1 MKNGEVEISGGETDL
16 LTAYFEDAD
25 PITVN
30 TTSLNG
36 AQTITSTE
44 HGLETGDA
52 VTYNAA
58 EKVTVDTTQFSSTIT
73 ITAENHGFSTQ
84 DPIVYK
90 AGGSLP
96 ISGLTDGTTYYAI
109 RVDANSF
116 KLATSSVNAGSGTA
130 LTITGGT
137 GGSVSDSFSS
147 PRAGLLD
154 GQTYYAIKVDEHNFK
169 IASTYTLATNSS
181 PSPLTIGTGN
191 VGGNSADTFDP
202 GKNLYIS
209 AGKTI
214 SASQF
219 SYPSDS
225 SNDTNALKFG
235 IESSNVETT
244 ITGSEIT
251 TPAGS
256 NSTHFHIT
264 IDGNTAPIGV
274 FVRSNSK
281 TINTTGVGG
290 SSTTLTSAG
299 HGFKTG
305 DKILYTAGGTAL
317 NGLTSGTSYY
327 AKVIDANTFSLASS
341 FTNATQSPET
351 LLSFGGGNGHAGDA
365 FSTVYAQ
372 AYLNDNFSTPATSI
386 GISAEINQVNDTKAQ
401 ISIIKEADKNNVTVN
416 TVTFSDG
423 STAEGFGFK
432 TNQTRLNVL
441 DDEIRIQSFSTD
453 YNNSSAVSLG
463 VPSNSMKS
471 LVGNNVSLKN
481 LPPEDLII
489 LMTGNGSKKVAA
501 EYGEIIPQVDTS
513 ELNLIIDSSNN
524 KKVEIFDADTGHSIA
539 TRLIPDDGIITAVDK
554 SVKFTGEASVK
565 DSFSISNNEGG
576 VGDNRNILQ
585 MIALQESDVNGV
597 NSGSFQD
604 IFNATAAEIGS
615 TVRSGKLSV
624 EDAEASRDEAKALE
638 DERAGVSLDEEAAS
652 LIQFQ
657 QAFSA
662 NARIIQT
669 ARELFDSLMMVVS
682 K

>member
-1 MKNGEVEISGGETDL
+1 M
-16 LTAYFEDAD
+16 
-25 PITVN
+25 N
-30 TTSLNG
+30 TTGLNG
-36 AQTITSTE
+36 TQTITSTE

-52 VTYNAA
+52 ITYNAA
-58 EKVTVDTTQFSSTIT
+58 EKVTLDTTQFNTTVT
-73 ITAENHGFSTQ
+73 ITAPNHGFSTQ

-90 AGGSLP
+90 AGGSIP
-96 ISGLTDGTTYYAI
+96 ISGLTDGTTYFAI

-116 KLATSSVNAGSGTA
+116 KLATTSGNAGSGTA

-137 GGSVSDSFSS
+137 GGSVSDTFSS
-147 PRAGLLD
+147 PRAGLVD

-169 IASTYTLATNSS
+169 IASTYTLATNST

-191 VGGNSADTFDP
+191 IGGNSADTFDP

-219 SYPSDS
+219 SFPVDS
-225 SNDTNALKFG
+225 SNDTNALNFG
-235 IESSNVETT
+235 LEPKEVETT

-290 SSTTLTSAG
+290 GSTTLTSNG

-317 NGLTSGTSYY
+317 NGLTNGTSYY

-341 FTNATQSPET
+341 FTNATESPET
-351 LLSFGGGNGHAGDA
+351 LLSFGGGNGHAGDS

-372 AYLNDNFSTPATSI
+372 AYLNDSFVTPATSI
-386 GISAEINQVNDTKAQ
+386 GISAEINQVSDTKAQ
-401 ISIIKEADKNNVTVN
+401 ISIIKEADKNNVTIN

-423 STAEGFGFK
+423 GTAENFGFK

-441 DDEIRIQSFSTD
+441 GDEIRVQSFSTD
-453 YNNSSAVSLG
+453 YNSSSAVDVG
-463 VPSNSMKS
+463 VPANSVKS
-471 LVGNNVSLKN
+471 LVGNNLTLAN

-513 ELNLIIDSSNN
+513 ELNLVIDSSNN
-524 KKVEIFDADTGHSIA
+524 KKVEVFDADTGHSIA
-539 TRLIPDDGIITAVDK
+539 TRLIPDDGIITAVNK
-554 SVKFTGEASVK
+554 SLKFTGEASVK
-565 DSFSISNNEGG
+565 DSFSISNNDEG

-585 MIALQESDVNGV
+585 MIALQESDVNGL

-615 TVRSGKLSV
+615 TVRSGQLSV
-624 EDAEASRDEAKALE
+624 QDAEASRDEAKALE